1 MRVVTYQFMIKYLPT
16 VLVCTLVLILSV
28 INIGVLPKTDVPS
41 ADKIVH
47 AIMYFSI
54 AGMLM
59 LNQTSYFRNKIT
71 KAQLYFAFL
80 FSVSFGILMEIIQ
93 FFLPWRSGSIY
104 DLIANALGAVIA
116 IIIMLTI
123 THYYNP
129 KHE

>member
-1 MRVVTYQFMIKYLPT
+1 M
-16 VLVCTLVLILSV
+16 LILSV

-93 FFLPWRSGSIY
+93 FFLPWRSGSVY
-104 DLIANALGAVIA
+104 DFIANTLGVLLAIVI
-116 IIIMLTI
+116 ILLI
-123 THYYNP
+123 THFKY
-129 KHE
+129 E